1 MAKKPPSG
9 ISLETLDF
17 PEWKHSILKFVARL
31 LFLKR
36 TNYVILIHSYTEMED
51 DNDGRTRPT
60 VAKPRIPSNA
70 SGRATKGSRK

>member
-9 ISLETLDF
+9 LSLETLEF

-51 DNDGRTRPT
+51 GNDGRTRPRAT
-60 VAKPRIPSNA
+60 KPRIPSNA
-70 SGRATKGSRK
+70 PRRANKGSQ

>member
-9 ISLETLDF
+9 LALETLEF

-36 TNYVILIHSYTEMED
+36 TNYVILINSYTEMED

-60 VAKPRIPSNA
+60 VTKPRIPSNA
-70 SGRATKGSRK
+70 PRRAGKGSK

>member
-9 ISLETLDF
+9 LALKTLEF

-60 VAKPRIPSNA
+60 VTKPRIPSNA
-70 SGRATKGSRK
+70 PRRAGKGSK